1 MNPAHVEA
9 GESLKT
15 AVVVNEAV
23 QALEAAKIHS
33 KAQTHCLHSEGLAP
47 RSPPPLNNAG

>member
-9 GESLKT
+9 GKSLKT

-23 QALEAAKIHS
+23 PVLEAAKIDGQRVVFR
-33 KAQTHCLHSEGLAP
+33 AAYQNRYI
-47 RSPPPLNNAG
+47 RSGSHE

>member
-9 GESLKT
+9 GKSLKT

-23 QALEAAKIHS
+23 QVLEAAKIDRQCVVFR
-33 KAQTHCLHSEGLAP
+33 AAYQTDT
-47 RSPPPLNNAG
+47 

>member
-15 AVVVNEAV
+15 AVVINEAMWV
-23 QALEAAKIHS
+23 LEAAKIDRQCVVS
-33 KAQTHCLHSEGLAP
+33 RAAYQTQT
-47 RSPPPLNNAG
+47 